1 MKALLLKLIRFYRSN
16 LSPARAALLPFY
28 SHLFGLC
35 LGGGGKVRR
44 VEGRMAGTQAY
55 PEMSALP

>member
-1 MKALLLKLIRFYRSN
+1 MVTFTHTIVNSTGLH
-16 LSPARAALLPFY
+16 ARPAALLPFY